1 MAIIRGQRHLK
12 SSKEGQQQIYAHLL
26 ECTKQEEPIEI
37 IKRFY
42 HLFIKGTGYENS
54 NIRAALEQIVNAQ
67 DAEIEF
73 PFILNRCCHII
84 INRWQL
90 DSEFKLAIPELVAQL
105 GKTVPPGSTHSRTT
119 RKLRT
124 LIRDFQ
130 STEQYV
136 KLQRLAR
143 LIDLSP
149 EGRVKANRVELV
161 ENSVGDLIQR
171 YPYLHQHYLL
181 SEDSSLEFEQTV
193 KTIQAEIQDNY
204 ESELSQYVVN
214 RVRLVETIRKY
225 KAANKTKIPK
235 KLVKAVKN
243 PTLLSDRDLDR
254 AFKHYLGK
262 AEKGYTYRDLSLQF
276 LAHTNQVKSFR
287 SFKRDLFDYV
297 ISGVDSAYAKR
308 KFTGQLEECLQGI
321 MPDFDDHKINEF
333 LLLRTYSYL
342 FKFLVV
348 DSKGNPEHLQYI
360 DLITYLGATKTVGLL
375 LKLVLACSK
384 IKPYLENRFSIL
396 FSHYETVTEE
406 GVPWLIESL
415 ENLQVAFSIHFGKAD
430 FSLIK
435 IL

>member
-1 MAIIRGQRHLK
+1 MTINRSQRSLQ
-12 SSKEGQQQIYAHLL
+12 SSKQGQQQIYDHLL
-26 ECTKQEEPIEI
+26 KCTKEEEPLQI

-54 NIRAALEQIVNAQ
+54 KVRAALEQIVNAK

-73 PFILNRCCHII
+73 PFLLNRCCHII

-90 DSEFKLAIPELVAQL
+90 DSDFKLAIPELVAQL
-105 GKTVPPGSTHSRTT
+105 GKTIPPGSTHSRTT
-119 RKLRT
+119 RKLRK
-124 LIRDFQ
+124 LVKDFQ
-130 STEQYV
+130 STEQYI

-149 EGRVKANRVELV
+149 ESRVKANRVELV

-193 KTIQAEIQDNY
+193 KTIQTELQDNY
-204 ESELSQYVVN
+204 ESQLSEYVIN

-235 KLVKAVKN
+235 KLIKAVKN

-254 AFKHYLGK
+254 AFRHYMGK
-262 AEKGYTYRDLSLQF
+262 AERGYTYRDLSSQF
-276 LAHTNQVKSFR
+276 LAHTEQVKSFKT
-287 SFKRDLFDYV
+287 FKRDLFDYV
-297 ISGVDSAYAKR
+297 ISGVDSSYVKR
-308 KFTGQLEECLQGI
+308 KFSEQLEECLQGI
-321 MPDFDDHKINEF
+321 MPDFDDRKINEF

-348 DSKGNPEHLQYI
+348 DSKGNAEHLQYI

-384 IKPYLENRFSIL
+384 IKPYLESRFSLL
-396 FSHYETVTEE
+396 FSYYETVTED

-435 IL
+435 II

>member
-1 MAIIRGQRHLK
+1 MTTKRGWQYLQ
-12 SSKEGQQQIYAHLL
+12 SSKQQQRQIYDHLL
-26 ECTKQEEPIEI
+26 QCTKEEEPIEI

-42 HLFIKGTGYENS
+42 YLFIKGTGYENATV
-54 NIRAALEQIVNAQ
+54 RAALEQIVNAK
-67 DAEIEF
+67 DADSEF

-90 DSEFKLAIPELVAQL
+90 NSNSKLAIPELVAQL
-105 GKTVPPGSTHSRTT
+105 SKTIPPGSTHSRTT
-119 RKLRT
+119 RKLRK
-124 LIRDFQ
+124 LIKDFQ
-130 STEQYV
+130 STEQYI
-136 KLQRLAR
+136 KLQRLAHF
-143 LIDLSP
+143 IDLSP
-149 EGRVKANRVELV
+149 ESRVKANRVELV

-193 KTIQAEIQDNY
+193 KTIQTEIQDNY
-204 ESELSQYVVN
+204 ESELSQYIIN
-214 RVRLVETIRKY
+214 RVRLIETIRKY

-235 KLVKAVKN
+235 NIIKPVKN
-243 PTLLSDRDLDR
+243 PTLLSDRDLDL
-254 AFKHYLGK
+254 AFSQYMGK
-262 AEKGYTYRDLSLQF
+262 VERGYSYRDLSLQF
-276 LAHTNQVKSFR
+276 LAHTAQVKSFKT
-287 SFKRDLFDYV
+287 FKRDLFDYA
-297 ISGVDSAYAKR
+297 ISGIDSSYVKR
-308 KFTGQLEECLQGI
+308 KFSEQLEVCLQGI
-321 MPDFDDHKINEF
+321 MPDFNEHKVNEF

-375 LKLVLACSK
+375 LKLVLLCSK

-396 FSHYETVTEE
+396 FSYYETVTED
-406 GVPWLIESL
+406 GVPWLIQSL

-435 IL
+435 II

>member
-1 MAIIRGQRHLK
+1 MTINRVGKYQR
-12 SSKEGQQQIYAHLL
+12 SSKQEQQQIYDHFLQ
-26 ECTKQEEPIEI
+26 CTKEEEPIQI

-42 HLFIKGTGYENS
+42 YLFIKGTGYENS
-54 NIRAALEQIVNAQ
+54 QVRSALEQIVNAKNA
-67 DAEIEF
+67 DAEF
-73 PFILNRCCHII
+73 PFLLNRCCHII
-84 INRWQL
+84 INRWQM
-90 DSEFKLAIPELVAQL
+90 DSEYKLAIPDLVAQL
-105 GKTVPPGSTHSRTT
+105 EKTIPSGSTHSRTT
-119 RKLRT
+119 RKLRQ
-124 LIRDFQ
+124 LVRDFQ
-130 STEQYV
+130 NTEQLI

-149 EGRVKANRVELV
+149 EGRVRANRIEIV

-181 SEDSSLEFEQTV
+181 SEDSSFEFEQTV
-193 KTIQAEIQDNY
+193 KTIQTELQNNY
-204 ESELSQYVVN
+204 ERSLSQYVVD

-235 KLVKAVKN
+235 RLVKAVKN

-254 AFKHYLGK
+254 AFKYYMGK
-262 AEKGYTYRDLSLQF
+262 VERGCSYRDVSRHFLDRINQIKSYKTFKSDLYEYVLSGIDSGYVKNKFSRQLTEYLQS
-276 LAHTNQVKSFR
+276 V
-287 SFKRDLFDYV
+287 
-297 ISGVDSAYAKR
+297 
-308 KFTGQLEECLQGI
+308 
-321 MPDFDDHKINEF
+321 MPDFDDHQLNEF

-360 DLITYLGATKTVGLL
+360 DLITYLGETKTVGLL
-375 LKLVLACSK
+375 LKLVLLCGK

-396 FSHYETVTEE
+396 FSHYETVTED
-406 GVPWLIESL
+406 GVPWLIQSL

-430 FSLIK
+430 FSLIN

>member
-1 MAIIRGQRHLK
+1 MAINK
-12 SSKEGQQQIYAHLL
+12 VDKYCENNKQQQQLIYDHFLK
-26 ECTKQEEPIEI
+26 CTKEEEPLKI

-42 HLFIKGTGYENS
+42 YLFIKGTGYENG
-54 NIRAALEQIVNAQ
+54 NVRAALEQIVNAKNA
-67 DAEIEF
+67 DVEF
-73 PFILNRCCHII
+73 PFLLNRCCHII
-84 INRWQL
+84 INRWQM
-90 DSEFKLAIPELVAQL
+90 DSEYKLAIPDLVAQL
-105 GKTVPPGSTHSRTT
+105 EKTIPPGSTHSRTT
-119 RKLRT
+119 RKLRQ
-124 LIRDFQ
+124 LVREFQ
-130 STEQYV
+130 NTEQLI

-149 EGRVKANRVELV
+149 EGRVRANRIEIV

-193 KTIQAEIQDNY
+193 KTIQTELQNDY
-204 ESELSQYVVN
+204 ERNLSQYVVD

-235 KLVKAVKN
+235 RLVKAVKN

-254 AFKHYLGK
+254 AFKYYMGK
-262 AEKGYTYRDLSLQF
+262 AEGGHSYRDVSLHF
-276 LAHTNQVKSFR
+276 LDHIEQIKTYKT
-287 SFKRDLFDYV
+287 FKRDLHEYV
-297 ISGVDSAYAKR
+297 ISGIDASAVKH
-308 KFTGQLEECLQGI
+308 KFSRQLEAYFQEV
-321 MPDFDDHKINEF
+321 MPDFDDRELNEF
-333 LLLRTYSYL
+333 LLLRTYSHL

-348 DSKGNPEHLQYI
+348 DSKSNPEHLQYI
-360 DLITYLGATKTVGLL
+360 DLITYLGEIKTVGLL
-375 LKLVLACSK
+375 LKLVLLCGK

-396 FSHYETVTEE
+396 FAHYETVTED
-406 GVPWLIESL
+406 GVPWLIQSL